1 MARWTRYAGRKMKR
15 AVVMRAILVAL
26 AMWALAVP
34 TQAQDLSGLARVDV
48 SGSEIADGWFGA
60 TDFRLAL
67 SQGVPYRVFTL
78 SDPARLV
85 VDFREVDFSGIAP
98 EALLPEP
105 GRISA
110 LRFGVFKPGWSRLV
124 LDLDVPMLP
133 KEIAMPVDPSSG
145 RAVLTIAL
153 KEVPADTFAE
163 RAGAPVDA
171 DWGVQAA
178 DQPPEVAEDDFVVV
192 IDPGHGGI
200 DPGAVRETTSEKELM
215 LGIGLALR
223 DALRRA
229 GGIEVVLTR
238 DRDTFVSLTGR
249 VALAH
254 QVGADA
260 FVSLHADALSQGQAR
275 GATVYTLSDEASDAA
290 SAQLAAQ
297 HDRADILAGVDL
309 SGTDDQVA
317 AVLMDLA
324 RTETMPRTDTLAA
337 ALIDSMAAAGGP
349 MNKRPRREAAFSV
362 LKSADIP
369 SVLVEVGFLSDQRDL
384 ANLRDPIWRAVM
396 VEALA
401 TGILQWRDDDL
412 AMQPLIR
419 Q

>member
-1 MARWTRYAGRKMKR
+1 
-15 AVVMRAILVAL
+15 MRAIFVAVM
-26 AMWALAVP
+26 MWACAVAGA
-34 TQAQDLSGLARVDV
+34 AQDLSGLARVDV
-48 SGSEIADGWFGA
+48 ARSAVTEGWFGK
-60 TDFRLAL
+60 TELTLGL

-78 SDPARLV
+78 TDPARLV
-85 VDFREVDFSGIAP
+85 VDFREVDFTGVSP
-98 EALLPEP
+98 SDLLPDP
-105 GRISA
+105 GRVA
-110 LRFGVFKPGWSRLV
+110 AMRFGTFKPGWSRLV
-124 LDLDVPMLP
+124 LDLGAPMLP
-133 KEIAMPVDPSSG
+133 RQIAMPIDTASG
-145 RAVLTIAL
+145 RARLLITLEDVDA
-153 KEVPADTFAE
+153 EEFAARAGPPAD
-163 RAGAPVDA
+163 V

-178 DQPPEVAEDDFVVV
+178 APPADIRDDSFVVV

-200 DPGAVRETTSEKELM
+200 DPGAVRDTTSEKELM

-229 GGIEVVLTR
+229 GGVEVVLTR
-238 DRDTFVSLTGR
+238 DTDAFVSLTGR

-275 GATVYTLSDEASDAA
+275 GATVYTLSDQASDAA

-324 RTETMPRTDTLAA
+324 RTETMPRTDTLAS
-337 ALIDSMAAAGGP
+337 ALIENMAKAGGP

-369 SVLVEVGFLSDQRDL
+369 SVLVEVGFLSDKRDL
-384 ANLRDPIWRAVM
+384 ANLRDPVWRAVM

-401 TGILQWRDDDL
+401 AGVLQWRDDDL
-412 AMQPLIR
+412 AMRPLIR

>member
-1 MARWTRYAGRKMKR
+1 
-15 AVVMRAILVAL
+15 MRAILVAFL
-26 AMWALAVP
+26 MWICALSAA
-34 TQAQDLSGLARVDV
+34 AQDLSGLARVDV
-48 SGSEIADGWFGA
+48 ARSGIEEGWFGR
-60 TDFRLAL
+60 TEVTLAL
-67 SQGVPYRVFTL
+67 SQGVPFRVFTL
-78 SDPARLV
+78 DAPARLV
-85 VDFREVDFSGIAP
+85 VDFREVDFAGVSP
-98 EALLPEP
+98 DALLPEA
-105 GRISA
+105 GQIA
-110 LRFGVFKPGWSRLV
+110 GLRFGAFKPGWSRLV
-124 LDLDVPMLP
+124 LDLGAPLLP
-133 KEIAMPVDPSSG
+133 TEIAMPVDASSG
-145 RAVLTIAL
+145 QAVLSIAL
-153 KEVPADTFAE
+153 EAVEAQVFADA
-163 RAGAPVDA
+163 AGAPLDA

-178 DQPPEVAEDDFVVV
+178 APPATLSDDSFVVV

-200 DPGAVRETTSEKELM
+200 DPGAVRETTSEKDLM
-215 LGIGLALR
+215 LEIGLAVR

-229 GGIEVVLTR
+229 GGVEVVMTR
-238 DRDTFVSLTGR
+238 DTDTFVSLTGR

-275 GATVYTLSDEASDAA
+275 GATVYTLSEEASDAA

-317 AVLMDLA
+317 SVLMDLA
-324 RTETMPRTDTLAA
+324 RTETMPRTGTLAR
-337 ALIDSMAAAGGP
+337 ALIENMAGAGGP
-349 MNKRPRREAAFSV
+349 MNKRPLREAGFSV

-369 SVLVEVGFLSDQRDL
+369 SVLVEVGFISDPRDL
-384 ANLRDPIWRAVM
+384 ANLRDPVWRAVM

-401 TGILQWRDDDL
+401 AGILQWRDDDL

>member
-1 MARWTRYAGRKMKR
+1 
-15 AVVMRAILVAL
+15 MRAILIAVV
-26 AMWALAVP
+26 MWFFAFSAI
-34 TQAQDLSGLARVDV
+34 AQDLSGLARVDV
-48 SGSEIADGWFGA
+48 TESEISDGWFGS
-60 TDFRLAL
+60 TDLTLSL
-67 SQGVPYRVFTL
+67 SQGVPFRVFSL

-85 VDFREVDFSGIAP
+85 VDFREVDFSGISP
-98 EALLPEP
+98 DALLPEP

-110 LRFGVFKPGWSRLV
+110 IRFGAFKPGWSRLV
-124 LDLDVPMLP
+124 LDLNAPMIP
-133 KEIAMPVDPSSG
+133 KQIAMPVDPSSG

-153 KEVPADTFAE
+153 EEVSAQEFAE
-163 RAGAPVDA
+163 LAGPPGDA

-178 DQPPEVAEDDFVVV
+178 DEPPGMLEDGFVVV

-238 DRDTFVSLTGR
+238 DTDTFVSLTGR

-317 AVLMDLA
+317 SVLMDLA
-324 RTETMPRTDTLAA
+324 RTETMPRTETLAT
-337 ALIDSMAAAGGP
+337 ALIDNMAAAGGP

-384 ANLRDPIWRAVM
+384 ANLRDPVWRAVM

-401 TGILQWRDDDL
+401 AGILQWRDDDL

>member
-1 MARWTRYAGRKMKR
+1 
-15 AVVMRAILVAL
+15 MRAILMAVMMWLCATAVA
-26 AMWALAVP
+26 
-34 TQAQDLSGLARVDV
+34 AQDLSGLARVDPAR
-48 SGSEIADGWFGA
+48 STISDGWFGG
-60 TDFRLAL
+60 TEITLGL
-67 SQGVPYRVFTL
+67 SQGVPFRVFTL
-78 SDPARLV
+78 ADPARLV
-85 VDFREVDFSGIAP
+85 VDFREVDFSGVSP
-98 EALLPEP
+98 DTLLPES
-105 GRISA
+105 GRVAAI
-110 LRFGVFKPGWSRLV
+110 RFGAFKPGWSRLV
-124 LDLDVPMLP
+124 MDLAEPMVPDT
-133 KEIAMPVDPSSG
+133 IAMPVNASSG
-145 RAVLTIAL
+145 QAVLNIAL
-153 KEVPADTFAE
+153 RGTEDADFAAQ
-163 RAGAPVDA
+163 AGAPPDA
-171 DWGVQAA
+171 NWAVEAA
-178 DQPPEVAEDDFVVV
+178 APPPVGQDDSFVVV

-215 LGIGLALR
+215 LDIGIALR

-229 GGIEVVLTR
+229 GGVEVVLTR
-238 DRDTFVSLTGR
+238 DTDTFVSLTGR

-275 GATVYTLSDEASDAA
+275 GATVYTLSEEASDAA

-324 RTETMPRTDTLAA
+324 RTETMPRTDTLAT
-337 ALIDSMAAAGGP
+337 ALIDAMDTAGGP
-349 MNKRPRREAAFSV
+349 MNRRPRREAAFSV

-412 AMQPLIR
+412 AMRPLIR

>member
-1 MARWTRYAGRKMKR
+1 
-15 AVVMRAILVAL
+15 MRAILVAVM
-26 AMWALAVP
+26 MWLCATAVA
-34 TQAQDLSGLARVDV
+34 AQDLSGLARVDPAR
-48 SGSEIADGWFGA
+48 SAISDGWFGG
-60 TDFRLAL
+60 TEITLGL
-67 SQGVPYRVFTL
+67 SQGVPFRVFTL
-78 SDPARLV
+78 ADPARLV
-85 VDFREVDFSGIAP
+85 VDFREVDFAGVAP
-98 EALLPEP
+98 ETLLPEP
-105 GRISA
+105 GRVAAI
-110 LRFGVFKPGWSRLV
+110 RFGAFKPGWSRLV
-124 LDLDVPMLP
+124 VDLAEPMVPDT
-133 KEIAMPVDPSSG
+133 IAMPVDASSG
-145 RAVLTIAL
+145 QAVLNITL
-153 KEVPADTFAE
+153 RGADATAFA
-163 RAGAPVDA
+163 AQTGAPPDA
-171 DWGVQAA
+171 NWAVEAAAPPPVVQ
-178 DQPPEVAEDDFVVV
+178 DDSFVVV

-200 DPGAVRETTSEKELM
+200 DPGAVRETTSEKDLM
-215 LGIGLALR
+215 LDIGIALR

-229 GGIEVVLTR
+229 GGVEVVLTR
-238 DRDTFVSLTGR
+238 DTDTFVSLTGR

-324 RTETMPRTDTLAA
+324 RTETMPRTDTLAT
-337 ALIDSMAAAGGP
+337 ALIDAMDAAGGP
-349 MNKRPRREAAFSV
+349 MNRRPRREAAFSV

-412 AMQPLIR
+412 AMRPLIR

>member
-1 MARWTRYAGRKMKR
+1 M
-15 AVVMRAILVAL
+15 MRAILMAVMMWLCATAVA
-26 AMWALAVP
+26 
-34 TQAQDLSGLARVDV
+34 AQDLSGLARVDPAR
-48 SGSEIADGWFGA
+48 STISDGWFGG
-60 TDFRLAL
+60 TEITLGL
-67 SQGVPYRVFTL
+67 SQGVPFRVFTL
-78 SDPARLV
+78 ADPARLV
-85 VDFREVDFSGIAP
+85 VDFREVDFSGVSP
-98 EALLPEP
+98 DTLLPES
-105 GRISA
+105 GRVAAI
-110 LRFGVFKPGWSRLV
+110 RFGAFKPGWSRLV
-124 LDLDVPMLP
+124 MDLAEPMVPDT
-133 KEIAMPVDPSSG
+133 IAMPVNASSG
-145 RAVLTIAL
+145 QAVLNIAL
-153 KEVPADTFAE
+153 RGTEDADFAAQ
-163 RAGAPVDA
+163 AGAPPDA
-171 DWGVQAA
+171 NWAVEAA
-178 DQPPEVAEDDFVVV
+178 APPPVGQDDSFVVV

-215 LGIGLALR
+215 LDIGIALR

-229 GGIEVVLTR
+229 GGVEVVLTR
-238 DRDTFVSLTGR
+238 DTDTFVSLTGR

-275 GATVYTLSDEASDAA
+275 GATVYTLSEEASDAA

-324 RTETMPRTDTLAA
+324 RTETMPRTDTLAT
-337 ALIDSMAAAGGP
+337 ALIDAMDTAGGP
-349 MNKRPRREAAFSV
+349 MNRRPRREAAFSV

-412 AMQPLIR
+412 AMRPLIR

>member
-1 MARWTRYAGRKMKR
+1 
-15 AVVMRAILVAL
+15 
-26 AMWALAVP
+26 MWATAVCAY
-34 TQAQDLSGLARVDV
+34 AQDLSGLARVDTAT
-48 SGSEIADGWFGA
+48 SGIEDGWFGR
-60 TDFRLAL
+60 TTLTLSL
-67 SQGVPYRVFTL
+67 SQGVPFRVFVL
-78 SDPARLV
+78 DGPARLV
-85 VDFREVDFSGIAP
+85 ADFREVDFEGVAP
-98 EALLPEP
+98 GDLLAEP
-105 GRISA
+105 GHVSGV
-110 LRFGVFKPGWSRLV
+110 RFGTFKPGWSRLV
-124 LDLDVPMLP
+124 ADLATPMLP
-133 KEIAMPVDPSSG
+133 KEIGMPVDTASG

-153 KEVPADTFAE
+153 EKVAPEAFAE
-163 RAGAPVDA
+163 RAGGPLDP

-178 DQPPEVAEDDFVVV
+178 APPEVAQEDGFVVV
-192 IDPGHGGI
+192 IDPGHGGV
-200 DPGAVRETTSEKELM
+200 DPGAVRDTTSEKELM
-215 LGIGLALR
+215 LGIALALR

-229 GGIEVVLTR
+229 GGVEVVLTR
-238 DRDTFVSLTGR
+238 DADVFVSLPGR

-275 GATVYTLSDEASDAA
+275 GAAVYTLSDEASDAA

-297 HDRADILAGVDL
+297 PDRADILAGVDL
-309 SGTDDQVA
+309 SGTDDEVA

-324 RTETMPRTDTLAA
+324 RAETMPRTGTLAT

-349 MNKRPRREAAFSV
+349 MNKRPRREASFSV

-369 SVLVEVGFLSDQRDL
+369 SVLVEVGFLSDTRDL
-384 ANLRDPIWRAVM
+384 ANLRDPVWRAVM

-401 TGILQWRDDDL
+401 AGILQWRDDDL

>member
-1 MARWTRYAGRKMKR
+1 
-15 AVVMRAILVAL
+15 MRAILIAVV
-26 AMWALAVP
+26 MWVCAFSVI
-34 TQAQDLSGLARVDV
+34 AQDLSGLARVDV
-48 SGSEIADGWFGA
+48 TQSEISDGWFGS
-60 TDFRLAL
+60 TDLTLSL
-67 SQGVPYRVFTL
+67 SQGVPFRVFSL

-85 VDFREVDFSGIAP
+85 VDFREVDFSGVSP

-110 LRFGVFKPGWSRLV
+110 IRFGAFKPGWSRLV
-124 LDLDVPMLP
+124 LDLNAPMVPR
-133 KEIAMPVDPSSG
+133 EIAMPVDPSSG
-145 RAVLTIAL
+145 RAVLNIAL
-153 KEVPADTFAE
+153 DEVSAKEFAE
-163 RAGAPVDA
+163 RAGPPGDA

-178 DQPPEVAEDDFVVV
+178 DEPPGMLEDGFVVV

-238 DRDTFVSLTGR
+238 DTDTFVSLTGR

-317 AVLMDLA
+317 SVLMDLA
-324 RTETMPRTDTLAA
+324 RTETMPRTDTLAT
-337 ALIDSMAAAGGP
+337 ALIDNMAAAGGP

-384 ANLRDPIWRAVM
+384 ANLRDPVWRAVM

-401 TGILQWRDDDL
+401 AGILQWRDDDL

>member
-1 MARWTRYAGRKMKR
+1 
-15 AVVMRAILVAL
+15 MRAILIAVVMWVCAVS
-26 AMWALAVP
+26 AM
-34 TQAQDLSGLARVDV
+34 AQDLSGLARMDV
-48 SGSEIADGWFGA
+48 TQSEISDGWFGS
-60 TDFRLAL
+60 TDLTLSL
-67 SQGVPYRVFTL
+67 SQGVPFRVFSL

-85 VDFREVDFSGIAP
+85 VDFREVDFSGVSP

-110 LRFGVFKPGWSRLV
+110 IRFGAFKPGWSRLV
-124 LDLDVPMLP
+124 LDLNAPMVPR
-133 KEIAMPVDPSSG
+133 EIAMLVDPSSG
-145 RAVLTIAL
+145 RAVLNIAL
-153 KEVPADTFAE
+153 DEVSAKEFAE
-163 RAGAPVDA
+163 RAGPPGDA

-178 DQPPEVAEDDFVVV
+178 DEPPGMLEDGFVVV

-238 DRDTFVSLTGR
+238 DTDTFVSLTGR

-317 AVLMDLA
+317 SVLMDLA
-324 RTETMPRTDTLAA
+324 RTETMPRTDTLAT
-337 ALIDSMAAAGGP
+337 ALIDNMAAAGGP

-384 ANLRDPIWRAVM
+384 ANLRDPVWRAVM

-401 TGILQWRDDDL
+401 AGILQWRDDDL

>member
-1 MARWTRYAGRKMKR
+1 
-15 AVVMRAILVAL
+15 MRAIFVAL
-26 AMWALAVP
+26 MVWVYAVS

-48 SGSEIADGWFGA
+48 TNSEISDGWFGSSDL
-60 TDFRLAL
+60 TLTL
-67 SQGVPYRVFTL
+67 SQGVPYRVFSL

-85 VDFREVDFSGIAP
+85 VDFREVDFSGVSP
-98 EALLPEP
+98 DSLLPKP

-110 LRFGVFKPGWSRLV
+110 VRFGAFKPGWSRLV
-124 LDLDVPMLP
+124 LDLDLPMLP
-133 KEIAMPVDPSSG
+133 KQIVMPVDSSSG
-145 RAVLTIAL
+145 RAVLSITL
-153 KEVPADTFAE
+153 NEVSKEEFAE
-163 RAGAPVDA
+163 RAGPPVDA

-178 DQPPEVAEDDFVVV
+178 DQPPEPAPDGFVVV

-200 DPGAVRETTSEKELM
+200 DPGAVRDTTSEKELM

-229 GGIEVVLTR
+229 GGVEVVLTR
-238 DRDTFVSLTGR
+238 DTDTFVSLTGR

-275 GATVYTLSDEASDAA
+275 GATVYTLSEEASDAA

-317 AVLMDLA
+317 SVLMDLA
-324 RTETMPRTDTLAA
+324 RTETMPRTDTLAT
-337 ALIDSMAAAGGP
+337 ALIDNMATAGGP

-384 ANLRDPIWRAVM
+384 SNLRDPVWRAVM

-401 TGILQWRDDDL
+401 SGILQWRDDDL